1 MKQTLLYRIL
11 ENIWHHQ
18 VQSCE
23 REYVFP
29 LDTLWRKED
38 FEGRFCK
45 AETFVESMNAFDEGV
60 EDEGNE
66 ECDVNPSID
75 NSDSFTEK
83 KEKSSIR
90 SE

>member
-1 MKQTLLYRIL
+1 
-11 ENIWHHQ
+11 
-18 VQSCE
+18 
-23 REYVFP
+23 
-29 LDTLWRKED
+29 
-38 FEGRFCK
+38 
-45 AETFVESMNAFDEGV
+45 MNAFDEGV

-83 KEKSSIR
+83 KEKASIR